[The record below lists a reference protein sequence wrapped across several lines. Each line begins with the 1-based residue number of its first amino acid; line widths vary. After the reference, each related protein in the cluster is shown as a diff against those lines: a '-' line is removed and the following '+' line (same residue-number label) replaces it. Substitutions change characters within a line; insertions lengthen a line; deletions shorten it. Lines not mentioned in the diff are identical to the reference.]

1 MSKVKSYW
9 LVCLVIISYILL
21 LMGYL
26 QDKISSNFFMGTLLV
41 EVIVVGIW
49 SLVLNYRKRVS
60 RQGLLTTGMLLI
72 IIAYE
77 ISIMDYC
84 AHTFNLT
91 TYKEPK
97 EIVEGSNLYL
107 MIVNM
112 RGAYYIEDEV
122 FVRNSFEQNDLSVLN
137 IYPIHNIDRYR
148 SKNNELLNI
157 FSSQEKAFETMGTK
171 VKESFGEDEL
181 HLQAFVEREDID
193 GNSAGLVLGLSELV
207 VRDELQNMIPIGVT
221 GTLEV
226 NGDVR
231 AIGLVKEKVQIAEE
245 KGLHYLI
252 VPRENFEEAEAAK
265 QEFKLNLEIFSV
277 KTIDEAVQVILELN
291 QP

>member
-112 RGAYYIEDEV
+112 RGGG
-122 FVRNSFEQNDLSVLN
+122 R
-137 IYPIHNIDRYR
+137 
-148 SKNNELLNI
+148 
-157 FSSQEKAFETMGTK
+157 
-171 VKESFGEDEL
+171 
-181 HLQAFVEREDID
+181 
-193 GNSAGLVLGLSELV
+193 
-207 VRDELQNMIPIGVT
+207 
-221 GTLEV
+221 
-226 NGDVR
+226 
-231 AIGLVKEKVQIAEE
+231 
-245 KGLHYLI
+245 
-252 VPRENFEEAEAAK
+252 
-265 QEFKLNLEIFSV
+265 
-277 KTIDEAVQVILELN
+277 TI
-291 QP
+291 

>member
-1 MSKVKSYW
+1 M
-9 LVCLVIISYILL
+9 
-21 LMGYL
+21 
-26 QDKISSNFFMGTLLV
+26 
-41 EVIVVGIW
+41 
-49 SLVLNYRKRVS
+49 
-60 RQGLLTTGMLLI
+60 
-72 IIAYE
+72 
-77 ISIMDYC
+77 
-84 AHTFNLT
+84 
-91 TYKEPK
+91 
-97 EIVEGSNLYL
+97 
-107 MIVNM
+107 
-112 RGAYYIEDEV
+112 
-122 FVRNSFEQNDLSVLN
+122 RNSFEQNDLSVLN